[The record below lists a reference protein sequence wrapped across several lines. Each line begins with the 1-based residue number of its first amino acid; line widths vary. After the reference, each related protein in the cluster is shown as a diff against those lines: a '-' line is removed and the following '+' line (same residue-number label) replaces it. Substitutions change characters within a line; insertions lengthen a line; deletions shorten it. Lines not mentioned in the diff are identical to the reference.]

1 MASLQTQT
9 DRARLPRDHRSRSA
23 EGETPA
29 VDPRPIA
36 LPGDG
41 AGVLLLHGLT
51 GTPHDVRPMAHAL
64 HAAGFTVRAPLLAG
78 HTDLAALERSTWRD
92 WYASAREAFEALR
105 ARPSRPGDGP
115 RPVVV
120 LGFSM
125 GSLLALRLAALH
137 RDELAGIVAI
147 SVLLRLPGWQRGA
160 IHALARLRGSRLLR
174 NVVGVL
180 PKHGGPDIRVQREV
194 DGSPSLRGF
203 PYPALCELVALQDEV
218 LELLPHVRA
227 PTLLLHGRYDHTAPV
242 EQSELCAQR
251 LGAEQ
256 VWRQVLPR
264 SFHVVGL
271 DLDRDRVCAEVVDFA
286 TRILGPQHAT
296 ATAP

>member
-1 MASLQTQT
+1 M
-9 DRARLPRDHRSRSA
+9 D
-23 EGETPA
+23 GERPA
-29 VDPRPIA
+29 VDPRPIV
-36 LPGDG
+36 LPSDG
-41 AGVLLLHGLT
+41 PGVLLLHGLT
-51 GTPHDVRPMAHAL
+51 GTPHDVHSMAKAL
-64 HAAGFTVRAPLLAG
+64 HAAGFAVHAPLLAG

-105 ARPSRPGDGP
+105 TPTMTPRGATKPGTEAPP
-115 RPVVV
+115 RRVVV

-137 RDELAGIVAI
+137 REEVAGVVAI
-147 SVLLRLPGWQRGA
+147 SVLLRLAGWQRSA

-180 PKHGGPDIRVQREV
+180 PKHAGPDIRVQREV

-203 PYPALCELVALQDEV
+203 PYPTLCELVALQDEV

-251 LGAEQ
+251 LGAAQ
-256 VWRQVLPR
+256 VERRVLPR

-271 DLDRDRVCAEVVDFA
+271 DLDRERACAEVVEFA
-286 TRILGPQHAT
+286 TRILGDPT
-296 ATAP
+296 KTTP

>member
-1 MASLQTQT
+1 MLPSRALVPSLVTQASQ
-9 DRARLPRDHRSRSA
+9 R
-23 EGETPA
+23 A

-36 LPGDG
+36 LPSDD

-51 GTPHDVRPMAHAL
+51 GTPHEVRPMAHAL
-64 HAAGFTVRAPLLAG
+64 HAAGFAVRAPLLAG
-78 HTDLAALERSTWRD
+78 HTDLGALERSTWRD
-92 WYASAREAFEALR
+92 WYASAREAYEALR
-105 ARPSRPGDGP
+105 ERD
-115 RPVVV
+115 RPVLV

-137 RDELAGIVAI
+137 RDEISGVIAI
-147 SVLLRLPGWQRGA
+147 SVLLRLPGWKRGA

-174 NVVGVL
+174 DVVGVL
-180 PKHGGPDIRVQREV
+180 PKSGGPDIRVQREV

-203 PYPALCELVALQDEV
+203 PYPTLCELVALQDEV

-227 PTLLLHGRYDHTAPV
+227 PTLLLHGRYDHTAPL

-251 LGAEQ
+251 LGASQ
-256 VWRQVLPR
+256 VSRQVLPR

-271 DLDRDRVCAEVVDFA
+271 DLDRELACREVVDFA
-286 TRILGPQHAT
+286 TRILRPSEA
-296 ATAP
+296 AWNRS